1 MRPTLA
7 LCLTIAT
14 TAASLAIA
22 IPAEAAT
29 PARAQAIRNQIDSLE
44 RRINGNDS
52 RDVISEREA
61 AGLRNQLDDLQDL
74 FRSYNSNGLSPAEMN
89 TLEDRIRRLNVRLG
103 NERRDP
109 GGRRG

>member
-1 MRPTLA
+1 MQRGLA

-22 IPAEAAT
+22 IPGEAAT
-29 PARAQAIRNQIDSLE
+29 PARAQAIRNQIDELD
-44 RRINGNDS
+44 RRIDRNDS
-52 RDVISEREA
+52 RDTISEREA
-61 AGLRNQLDDLQDL
+61 AGLRNQLDELQDL
-74 FRSYNSNGLSPAEMN
+74 FRRYNGNGLTPSEMD
-89 TLEDRIRRLNVRLG
+89 TLEGRIRRLWARLG

>member
-1 MRPTLA
+1 MRRTLVF
-7 LCLTIAT
+7 CLTIAT

-22 IPAEAAT
+22 IPSEAAT
-29 PARAQAIRNQIDSLE
+29 PLRAQAIRNQIDELD
-44 RRINGNDS
+44 RRINHSDH

-61 AGLRNQLDDLQDL
+61 AGLRHQLDELQDL
-74 FRSYNSNGLSPAEMN
+74 FRSYNANGLSNAEMN
-89 TLEDRIRRLNVRLG
+89 TLENRIRRLNVRLA

>member
-1 MRPTLA
+1 MRRTLA

-14 TAASLAIA
+14 TAASLAVA

-29 PARAQAIRNQIDSLE
+29 PVRAQAIRNQIDELD
-44 RRINGNDS
+44 RRIDRNDS
-52 RDVISEREA
+52 RDNISEREA
-61 AGLRNQLDDLQDL
+61 AGLRNQLDELQDL
-74 FRSYNSNGLSPAEMN
+74 FRRYNSNGLSISEMN
-89 TLEDRIRRLNVRLG
+89 TLEDRIRRLRARLG